1 MVNIVT
7 KSLKHKII
15 ALALFT
21 SLSTIIIVGV
31 LSYRSGR
38 MALEEAITNDLI
50 SIAGSRERAIVL
62 LLRLRMEQIDILA
75 VNVIIQE
82 LMGLWNRK
90 EEGQPVDNAALKNR
104 FEDFVQTELPEFNQ
118 VAASFYD
125 YTFIGEKGKVYF
137 STDESLVGKDFSQ
150 DERFKRGLKEKFLA
164 DVSLDSA
171 RGEPYRSI
179 IVPIFSHEKKYKEP
193 IGVMIVK
200 TQVEALNEITIN
212 RKGLGETGEV
222 YIVNKD
228 GYMLTESR
236 FIKDAVLKQKV
247 DTEPIRLFQ
256 REKKIMAGVYPDYR
270 GIPVLGASMGDEI
283 EEEFG
288 LGWIVLA
295 EIDAAEAFAPIYKLR
310 FQIAFFSLFIVISA
324 ILISFLLA
332 DRISMPIKEITG
344 LAKAIAQGKLD
355 TEVEIKTKDEIG
367 QLAQSFNQM
376 VKYLKERDALKVTK
390 ADLEKVVAQR
400 TEELEGL
407 KNNLEIEVEK
417 RTQEL
422 EESKKS
428 LEERVNA
435 LTQNDRAMLLMLED
449 LKQSKQVLAKKTEEL
464 EKSSSELRLSQLAA
478 MNMLEDLS
486 RTKEA
491 LEKAQVELEKWNKT
505 LEEKV
510 ETRTRE
516 LKEAQEKMVRSE
528 KLAAIGALSAGLGHE
543 LRNPL
548 GAMKN
553 ACYYVKRKVLMS
565 DLAKEDQRIPEFLEI
580 IENEIGASD
589 KIITDLLTFSR
600 TGKPAFR
607 PSEVNTIID
616 GALYLAKTPQDI
628 KVDKRLKPDLPKA
641 MVDPDQ
647 IRQVFLNIILN
658 AFQSM
663 PEGGSLTV
671 ATRIQKTEN
680 REQSE
685 FIEVSFKDTGCGIK
699 KEDLGAI
706 FEPLFTTKA
715 KGIGLGLAVTKAIME
730 KHEGAIEIESAV
742 GEGTTFIIKLPV
754 AG

>member
-1 MVNIVT
+1 
-7 KSLKHKII
+7 
-15 ALALFT
+15 
-21 SLSTIIIVGV
+21 
-31 LSYRSGR
+31 
-38 MALEEAITNDLI
+38 
-50 SIAGSRERAIVL
+50 
-62 LLRLRMEQIDILA
+62 
-75 VNVIIQE
+75 
-82 LMGLWNRK
+82 
-90 EEGQPVDNAALKNR
+90 
-104 FEDFVQTELPEFNQ
+104 
-118 VAASFYD
+118 
-125 YTFIGEKGKVYF
+125 
-137 STDESLVGKDFSQ
+137 
-150 DERFKRGLKEKFLA
+150 
-164 DVSLDSA
+164 
-171 RGEPYRSI
+171 
-179 IVPIFSHEKKYKEP
+179 
-193 IGVMIVK
+193 
-200 TQVEALNEITIN
+200 
-212 RKGLGETGEV
+212 
-222 YIVNKD
+222 
-228 GYMLTESR
+228 
-236 FIKDAVLKQKV
+236 
-247 DTEPIRLFQ
+247 
-256 REKKIMAGVYPDYR
+256 
-270 GIPVLGASMGDEI
+270 
-283 EEEFG
+283 
-288 LGWIVLA
+288 
-295 EIDAAEAFAPIYKLR
+295 
-310 FQIAFFSLFIVISA
+310 
-324 ILISFLLA
+324 
-332 DRISMPIKEITG
+332 
-344 LAKAIAQGKLD
+344 
-355 TEVEIKTKDEIG
+355 
-367 QLAQSFNQM
+367 
-376 VKYLKERDALKVTK
+376 
-390 ADLEKVVAQR
+390 
-400 TEELEGL
+400 
-407 KNNLEIEVEK
+407 
-417 RTQEL
+417 
-422 EESKKS
+422 
-428 LEERVNA
+428 
-435 LTQNDRAMLLMLED
+435 
-449 LKQSKQVLAKKTEEL
+449 
-464 EKSSSELRLSQLAA
+464 
-478 MNMLEDLS
+478 
-486 RTKEA
+486 
-491 LEKAQVELEKWNKT
+491 
-505 LEEKV
+505 
-510 ETRTRE
+510 
-516 LKEAQEKMVRSE
+516 MVRSE